1 MKQFD
6 KVKLFSCA
14 KEMKLNVTKFEIVV
28 FANRPG
34 GAENLPVCDV
44 DDVVVPSG
52 NVRKCLGY
60 TGGKISFPPSQL
72 RKTINKT

>member
-14 KEMKLNVTKFEIVV
+14 KEMKLNVTKCEIVV

-44 DDVVVPSG
+44 HK
-52 NVRKCLGY
+52 NH
-60 TGGKISFPPSQL
+60 
-72 RKTINKT
+72 